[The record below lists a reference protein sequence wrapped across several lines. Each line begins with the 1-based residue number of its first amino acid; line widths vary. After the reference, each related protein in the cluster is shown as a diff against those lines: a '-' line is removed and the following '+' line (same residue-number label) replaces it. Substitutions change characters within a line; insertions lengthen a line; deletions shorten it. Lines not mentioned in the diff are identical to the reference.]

1 MPQTIQDLTES
12 RQRAMHRLHLLESG
26 EMSVRCLRTALL
38 DNSTAIAA
46 ARNQIARL
54 DAALA
59 QRAR

>member
-12 RQRAMHRLHLLESG
+12 RQRAMHRLHLLESE